1 MKERNQLLK
10 NKLDGISVEKERIEN
25 NKTNLEKLDII
36 LEKNK
41 NQNYE
46 QREIYEEEQN
56 AINDWE
62 DKKREQDNQLEDI
75 KIGII
80 EMKNEARKVGENI
93 KKVGDKLDP
102 LKNQMHKTDNH
113 IKTQNVRLKELLNKF
128 RKSDKI
134 CCDLILVLILIGLIM
149 VLYRII
155 KKK

>member
-41 NQNYE
+41 NKNYE

-75 KIGII
+75 RIGII

-93 KKVGDKLDP
+93 KKVGDNLDP

>member
-41 NQNYE
+41 NKNYE

-75 KIGII
+75 RIGII

>member
-41 NQNYE
+41 NKNYE

-75 KIGII
+75 RIGII

-93 KKVGDKLDP
+93 KKVDDKLDP

>member
-75 KIGII
+75 RIGII

-93 KKVGDKLDP
+93 KKVDDKLDP

>member
-41 NQNYE
+41 NKNYE

-75 KIGII
+75 RIGII

-113 IKTQNVRLKELLNKF
+113 IKIQNLKLKELLNKF

-134 CCDLILVLILIGLIM
+134 CCDLILVLIIIGLIM